1 MIDKEKMFLQ
11 MGDNEP
17 IPVTEIP
24 EFEIK
29 CEVYEMNGSG
39 YQPKKSDMPI
49 ARPKSGSNA
58 IKKRTFEIR
67 ELDICECCEFKDL
80 QFYEATKYYADGHVF
95 AVPDAYLKCSNYPLC
110 KRAVRMMLER

>member
-39 YQPKKSDMPI
+39 YQLINPEELKDAKEINKITDI
-49 ARPKSGSNA
+49 LINADAVTCDARFGPEYYRSNA
-58 IKKRTFEIR
+58 LYAIPSGYTVTVNFEKLAKALWNHGYR
-67 ELDICECCEFKDL
+67 LVKGDEK
-80 QFYEATKYYADGHVF
+80 
-95 AVPDAYLKCSNYPLC
+95 
-110 KRAVRMMLER
+110 